1 MKISEIRGTVEELK
15 GVIRSSFA
23 IHMQL
28 LVENSIDVHNHF
40 DLLDVTELF
49 QNNRFV
55 LFRNGQVHILLNARC
70 FIPIMLSE

>member
-40 DLLDVTELF
+40 DLLDVTEPF
-49 QNNRFV
+49 QNNCF
-55 LFRNGQVHILLNARC
+55 VHILLNARC